1 MNNKHV
7 NVMARGVLVSP
18 APLRAPPRENSIA
31 IKGCIDPSNQLK
43 ITVKRTTSS
52 LSIMNLAHLDA
63 SSAEPNDLCIIFD
76 DMPISKTQVGL
87 IKNTLAQKVLIIKK
101 NKDDND
107 HQKFLELGFTQD
119 IEVNQTR
126 IYSYN
131 LKTYNNKRGWNNP
144 EGWANPENFEK
155 FRW

>member
-1 MNNKHV
+1 MSKSGLNDFMV
-7 NVMARGVLVSP
+7 GVIHNEAASSVLAITKKDLS
-18 APLRAPPRENSIA
+18 AFAELCENS
-31 IKGCIDPSNQLK
+31 LK
-43 ITVKRTTSS
+43 K
-52 LSIMNLAHLDA
+52 LSIMSLDHLD
-63 SSAEPNDLCIIFD
+63 SNIAEPNDLCIIFD
-76 DMPISKTQVGL
+76 DMPISKTQVGF

-119 IEVNQTR
+119 IEITQAR

>member
-1 MNNKHV
+1 MPKSGLNDFLV
-7 NVMARGVLVSP
+7 GVIHNEEVSSV
-18 APLRAPPRENSIA
+18 LA
-31 IKGCIDPSNQLK
+31 ITKKDLSAFAELSEDYLK
-43 ITVKRTTSS
+43 K
-52 LSIMNLAHLDA
+52 LSIMSLDHLD
-63 SSAEPNDLCIIFD
+63 SNIAESNDLCIIFD

>member
-1 MNNKHV
+1 MPKSGLNDFLV
-7 NVMARGVLVSP
+7 GVIHNEAVSSVL
-18 APLRAPPRENSIA
+18 AITKKDLSAFAQLCENS
-31 IKGCIDPSNQLK
+31 LK
-43 ITVKRTTSS
+43 K
-52 LSIMNLAHLDA
+52 LSIMSLDHLD
-63 SSAEPNDLCIIFD
+63 SNIAEPNDLCIIFD
-76 DMPISKTQVGL
+76 DIPISKTQVGL

-119 IEVNQTR
+119 IEITQAR

>member
-1 MNNKHV
+1 MSKSGLNDFLL
-7 NVMARGVLVSP
+7 GVIHNESASSVLAITKKDLS
-18 APLRAPPRENSIA
+18 AFAELCENS
-31 IKGCIDPSNQLK
+31 LK
-43 ITVKRTTSS
+43 K
-52 LSIMNLAHLDA
+52 LSIMSLDHLD
-63 SSAEPNDLCIIFD
+63 SNIAEPNDLCIIFD
-76 DMPISKTQVGL
+76 DIPISKTQVGL

-119 IEVNQTR
+119 IEITQAR

>member
-1 MNNKHV
+1 MSKSGLNDFLL
-7 NVMARGVLVSP
+7 GVIHNESASSVLAITKKDLS
-18 APLRAPPRENSIA
+18 AFAELCENS
-31 IKGCIDPSNQLK
+31 LK
-43 ITVKRTTSS
+43 K
-52 LSIMNLAHLDA
+52 LSIMSLDHLD
-63 SSAEPNDLCIIFD
+63 SNIAEPNDLCIIFD

-87 IKNTLAQKVLIIKK
+87 IKNMLAQKVLIIKK

-119 IEVNQTR
+119 IEVTQAR

-144 EGWANPENFEK
+144 EGWANPENFKK

>member
-1 MNNKHV
+1 MPKSGLNDFLV
-7 NVMARGVLVSP
+7 GVIHNEAVSSVL
-18 APLRAPPRENSIA
+18 AITKKDLSAFAELCENS
-31 IKGCIDPSNQLK
+31 LK
-43 ITVKRTTSS
+43 K
-52 LSIMNLAHLDA
+52 LSIMSLDHLD
-63 SSAEPNDLCIIFD
+63 SNIAEPNDLCIIFD

-107 HQKFLELGFTQD
+107 HKKFLELGFTQD
-119 IEVNQTR
+119 IEIAQAR

>member
-1 MNNKHV
+1 MSKSGLNDFLV
-7 NVMARGVLVSP
+7 GVIHNEAASSVLAITKKDLS
-18 APLRAPPRENSIA
+18 AFAELCENS
-31 IKGCIDPSNQLK
+31 LK
-43 ITVKRTTSS
+43 K
-52 LSIMNLAHLDA
+52 LSIMSLDHLD
-63 SSAEPNDLCIIFD
+63 SNIAEPNDLCIIFD

>member
-1 MNNKHV
+1 MSKSGLNDFMV
-7 NVMARGVLVSP
+7 GVIHNEAASSVL
-18 APLRAPPRENSIA
+18 A
-31 IKGCIDPSNQLK
+31 ITKKDLSAFAQLCE
-43 ITVKRTTSS
+43 SS
-52 LSIMNLAHLDA
+52 LKKLSIMSLDHLDTNI
-63 SSAEPNDLCIIFD
+63 AEPNDLCIIFD

-119 IEVNQTR
+119 IEITQAR

>member
-1 MNNKHV
+1 MSKSGLNNFLV
-7 NVMARGVLVSP
+7 GVIHNEAASSVLAITKKDLS
-18 APLRAPPRENSIA
+18 AFAQLCENS
-31 IKGCIDPSNQLK
+31 LK
-43 ITVKRTTSS
+43 K
-52 LSIMNLAHLDA
+52 LSIMSLDHLD
-63 SSAEPNDLCIIFD
+63 SNIAEPNDLCIIFD
-76 DMPISKTQVGL
+76 DMPISKTQVGF

-119 IEVNQTR
+119 IEITQAR

>member
-1 MNNKHV
+1 MSKSGLNDFLL
-7 NVMARGVLVSP
+7 GVIHNEAASSVLAITKKDLS
-18 APLRAPPRENSIA
+18 AFAELCENS
-31 IKGCIDPSNQLK
+31 LK
-43 ITVKRTTSS
+43 K
-52 LSIMNLAHLDA
+52 LSIMSLDHLDTNI
-63 SSAEPNDLCIIFD
+63 AEPNDLCIIFD

-107 HQKFLELGFTQD
+107 HQKFLELGFTQN
-119 IEVNQTR
+119 IEVTQAR

>member
-1 MNNKHV
+1 MSKSGLNDFMV
-7 NVMARGVLVSP
+7 GVIHNEAASSVLAITKKDLS
-18 APLRAPPRENSIA
+18 AFAQLCENS
-31 IKGCIDPSNQLK
+31 LK
-43 ITVKRTTSS
+43 K
-52 LSIMNLAHLDA
+52 LSIMSLDHLD
-63 SSAEPNDLCIIFD
+63 SNIAEPNDLCIIFD
-76 DMPISKTQVGL
+76 DMPISKTQVGF

-119 IEVNQTR
+119 IEITQAR

>member
-1 MNNKHV
+1 MPKSGLNDFLV
-7 NVMARGVLVSP
+7 GVIHNEAVSSVL
-18 APLRAPPRENSIA
+18 AITKKDLSAFAELCENS
-31 IKGCIDPSNQLK
+31 LK
-43 ITVKRTTSS
+43 K
-52 LSIMNLAHLDA
+52 LSIMSLDHLD
-63 SSAEPNDLCIIFD
+63 SNIAEPNDLCIIFD
-76 DMPISKTQVGL
+76 DIPISKTQVGL

-119 IEVNQTR
+119 IEVTQAR

>member
-1 MNNKHV
+1 MSKSGLNDFYV
-7 NVMARGVLVSP
+7 GVIHNEAVSSVL
-18 APLRAPPRENSIA
+18 AITKKDLSAFAELCENS
-31 IKGCIDPSNQLK
+31 LK
-43 ITVKRTTSS
+43 K
-52 LSIMNLAHLDA
+52 LSIMSLDHLD
-63 SSAEPNDLCIIFD
+63 SNIAEPNDLCIIFD

-101 NKDDND
+101 NKDGND

-119 IEVNQTR
+119 IEITQAR

>member
-1 MNNKHV
+1 MSKSGLNDFLL
-7 NVMARGVLVSP
+7 GVIHNESASSVLAITKKDLS
-18 APLRAPPRENSIA
+18 AFAELCENS
-31 IKGCIDPSNQLK
+31 LK
-43 ITVKRTTSS
+43 K
-52 LSIMNLAHLDA
+52 LSIISLDHLD
-63 SSAEPNDLCIIFD
+63 SNIAEPNDLCIIFD

-87 IKNTLAQKVLIIKK
+87 IKNMLAQKVLIIKK
-101 NKDDND
+101 NKDDNY

-119 IEVNQTR
+119 IEITQAR

>member
-1 MNNKHV
+1 MSKSGLNDFLL
-7 NVMARGVLVSP
+7 GVIHNEAASSVLAITKKDLS
-18 APLRAPPRENSIA
+18 AFAELCENS
-31 IKGCIDPSNQLK
+31 LK
-43 ITVKRTTSS
+43 K
-52 LSIMNLAHLDA
+52 LSIMSLDHLD
-63 SSAEPNDLCIIFD
+63 SNIAEPNDLCIIFD
-76 DMPISKTQVGL
+76 DIPISKTQVGL

-119 IEVNQTR
+119 IEINQTR